1 MATLQELES
10 AFMNAHRAGDARAA
24 GVLAD
29 AVRAARQAQPQQKY
43 DPTDGMSGFD
53 KFAAGV
59 GKSIVDTGRGVGQL
73 LGLVSREEVD
83 EARKR
88 DAALMDTGAGMA
100 GNISGNLAQALFIPG
115 GSTVK
120 GAAMIGGAMGAVQPV
135 GTDESRLQNTAIG
148 AGLGG
153 ATSKGAHMLGD
164 ALEARA
170 AAKSVQQS
178 QFAGRDAAIAA
189 GKAEGYVAPPS
200 ISGGGLVSRLAEG
213 LSGKQKT
220 NQAAA
225 LKNQPVTEKLA
236 RRALGL
242 ADDVE
247 LSPER
252 LQGLRNEAFQR
263 GYEPIRAVKSVAA
276 DADFVQQLDNIAASY
291 TGASRSFPGAFDSQ
305 VPQLVEKFKVPS
317 FDAADALDAIKNLRK
332 ESSAAFRQGDEGVA
346 IAKREI
352 AKVLEGQ
359 IERQLSV
366 MGKDGAAMLQQFRKA
381 RELIAKSHSVEDAL
395 VDGVNLV
402 DARKLAQQLSKGRPL
417 SGDLEKIAAFSQSTK
432 GSGLTSSVTGVPE
445 AGFSTPFSVTDFLVG
460 GALGGTVNPALYA
473 LPAARVAARSAILSS
488 PVQQRLGPNYQLGLL
503 SDQARR
509 LLARDE
515 LLGLQQLAPNRLAG
529 LLGPSVYAGQ
539 E

>member
-1 MATLQELES
+1 
-10 AFMNAHRAGDARAA
+10 
-24 GVLAD
+24 
-29 AVRAARQAQPQQKY
+29 
-43 DPTDGMSGFD
+43 
-53 KFAAGV
+53 
-59 GKSIVDTGRGVGQL
+59 
-73 LGLVSREEVD
+73 
-83 EARKR
+83 
-88 DAALMDTGAGMA
+88 
-100 GNISGNLAQALFIPG
+100 
-115 GSTVK
+115 
-120 GAAMIGGAMGAVQPV
+120 
-135 GTDESRLQNTAIG
+135 
-148 AGLGG
+148 
-153 ATSKGAHMLGD
+153 MLGD

-200 ISGGGLVSRLAEG
+200 ISGGGLASRLAEG

-291 TGASRSFPGAFDSQ
+291 TGASKSFPGAFDNQ

-317 FDAADALDAIKNLRK
+317 FDAADALHAIKNLRK

-366 MGKDGAAMLQQFRKA
+366 MGKDGAAMLEQFRKA

-432 GSGLTSSVTGVPE
+432 GSGLTSSVTGIPE

-529 LLGPSVYAGQ
+529 LLGPSIYAGQ